1 VIDRFSAFERRYQM
15 NDRVKNVLNSIL
27 QRFETGDI
35 PEAIAYSM
43 FPFLDVP
50 SARWSLL
57 NRTLMFLSATMDA
70 RGYKQWHNVNRY
82 VKKGSKAFYIIVPYL
97 KTIEDE
103 LDERK
108 YTLKG
113 FGVKA
118 VFRVEDTDGEPLEY
132 ENIELPD
139 VPLMERAEE
148 WGISVRAIP
157 GNYQYYGYFSVDRKE
172 IAIATNQECVF
183 FHELAHC
190 ADYLLN
196 GRLKKGQD
204 PLQEII
210 AELSA
215 HALAIIVGKS
225 AEDTVGNSYRY
236 IQKYADQLN
245 MSLHTA
251 CLKVMSQVEQVLN
264 LILNGNGNGKQS
276 FEKLVA

>member
-1 VIDRFSAFERRYQM
+1 
-15 NDRVKNVLNSIL
+15 
-27 QRFETGDI
+27 
-35 PEAIAYSM
+35 
-43 FPFLDVP
+43 
-50 SARWSLL
+50 
-57 NRTLMFLSATMDA
+57 MFLSGTMDA
-70 RGYKQWHNVNRY
+70 RGYKQWQHVNRY
-82 VKKGSKAFYIIVPYL
+82 VKKGSKSLYIIVLYL
-97 KTIEDE
+97 KVIKDE
-103 LDERK
+103 LEERK

-118 VFRVEDTDGEPLEY
+118 VFRVEDTEGSSLEY

-157 GNYQYYGYFSVDRKE
+157 GNYQYFGYFSVDRKE

-190 ADYLLN
+190 AHYLLN
-196 GRLKKGQD
+196 GSLKRGQD

-215 HALAIIVGKS
+215 QTLAIIVGKS

-245 MSLHTA
+245 ISPHTA
-251 CLKVMSQVEQVLN
+251 CLQVMSQVEQVLN
-264 LILNGNGNGKQS
+264 LILMGGECERQS
-276 FEKLVA
+276 IEKLVA